1 MVRARL
7 IHWLDFADL
16 DREEGGYYYFNR
28 DGSSYYR
35 TPVEDAIYVTPQK
48 ETYYTPSNSSKKT
61 GIYCIGVNWQTRN
74 VINCWKDQTT
84 HLMVRT
90 ARRNILP
97 DEILPTVKF
106 LTYKADE
113 DDEIMYEVDERGLY
127 VGIDKGV
134 IEDLRDLPP
143 PERRVF
149 QPMPTP
155 TRRKLF
161 TVAEGSFPA
170 ASPLQFA
177 DVIVKIEEKDDGKSL
192 TGVDESPIVEI
203 KLEGST

>member
-1 MVRARL
+1 
-7 IHWLDFADL
+7 
-16 DREEGGYYYFNR
+16 
-28 DGSSYYR
+28 
-35 TPVEDAIYVTPQK
+35 
-48 ETYYTPSNSSKKT
+48 
-61 GIYCIGVNWQTRN
+61 
-74 VINCWKDQTT
+74 
-84 HLMVRT
+84 MVRT

-97 DEILPTVKF
+97 DEILPTIKF
-106 LTYKADE
+106 LTYMADE

-127 VGIDKGV
+127 VGTDKGV

-143 PERRVF
+143 PVRRVD

-161 TVAEGSFPA
+161 TVTEGCYPA